1 MKLDAQLASRWACFQ
16 GKRFYGISRDF
27 LCWPSLEIQIR
38 EIHLWH
44 SQDLLKLGLVVDWGQ
59 SETPE
64 VQGLCQSSY
73 NFWFFYLASKTQ
85 RQSLEQCWLTLDLR
99 DSWLFCIWISNEGA
113 GSSIQCMS
121 LWERQR
127 KAGCHNLS
135 AISYVYIGNKIGYS
149 VCGIL

>member
-73 NFWFFYLASKTQ
+73 NFWFSYLASKTQ

-113 GSSIQCMS
+113 GSTVFSACPC
-121 LWERQR
+121 ERDREKQ
-127 KAGCHNLS
+127 AVT
-135 AISYVYIGNKIGYS
+135 ISQPYLMYILEIK
-149 VCGIL
+149 